1 MENQPLHIKF
11 ENQQRPRAGFDM
23 LPLKSVFTRTDLD
36 HDPTEYHL
44 VEFYILIIVAQ
55 GTGSHCIDFKP
66 YPYKKGTVFTIRK
79 DQIHKFVANPE
90 VSGTL
95 LLFTNEFLV
104 SYLEKLES
112 QRTLQLFNEL
122 LGAPLLQL
130 NLQEYQDTLAQLQ
143 RLERE
148 YFEVGDAYSLNIIR
162 SELQILI
169 ARLFRIKSRHETA
182 LSSVPRLNDFIR
194 FQNLAEAN
202 ITKKNKVSD
211 YSKLLGASTKTLNK
225 LTKSTVHK
233 TAKEFLDEIHLKQIK
248 RLLINSKN
256 SIKEIAYQS
265 GFEEPTNFYKF
276 FKRHTQVTPEQFRS
290 LQR

>member
-1 MENQPLHIKF
+1 M
-11 ENQQRPRAGFDM
+11 
-23 LPLKSVFTRTDLD
+23 
-36 HDPTEYHL
+36 
-44 VEFYILIIVAQ
+44 
-55 GTGSHCIDFKP
+55 
-66 YPYKKGTVFTIRK
+66 
-79 DQIHKFVANPE
+79 
-90 VSGTL
+90 
-95 LLFTNEFLV
+95 
-104 SYLEKLES
+104 ES

-122 LGAPLLQL
+122 LGAPFLQL
-130 NLQEYQDTLAQLQ
+130 NPAEYQDTLAQIQ
-143 RLERE
+143 RLEQE

-169 ARLFRIKSRHETA
+169 ARLFRIKSRQETV
-182 LSSVPRLNDFIR
+182 LTTVPRLNDFIR

-202 ITKKNKVSD
+202 ITKKTKVSD
-211 YSKLLGASTKTLNK
+211 YAQLLGASTKTLNK

-256 SIKEIAYQS
+256 SVKEIAYQS